1 MAIDFREIPPGNKS
15 EFPDAFELFAR
26 DFFEALGYRI
36 IRGPGRGP
44 DKGIDL
50 LISEERKG
58 IDGSST
64 FQFTVSCKHNA
75 HSLTGNS
82 VGVNEDDFSD
92 RVVREGSQGFIG
104 FYSTVPSTPLISRIE
119 NMMSKVPEFK
129 EYKLFD
135 YAEIEKR
142 LTLNSRMFSVYK
154 QHLPE
159 SYRKILKGF
168 AKSNVYPN
176 EPAIGC
182 DECKTDILLSLRGAV
197 AHVTQNTIS
206 PRNGSTVPQLLEV
219 CFACDECR
227 DSVEEKALRRHS
239 RGGNSFAVLIY
250 WREIADYCKPE
261 IYIRQLRNDL
271 KFIAYHKNYFVGDS
285 GMRWLRFF
293 EAMFYY
299 VSRPEPGRTFSESV
313 TFWERYEL

>member
-1 MAIDFREIPPGNKS
+1 MTIDFKEIPPANES
-15 EFPDAFELFAR
+15 DFPDAFELFAR

-50 LISEERKG
+50 LIAEERKG

-64 FQFTVSCKHNA
+64 FQFTVSCKHYA
-75 HSLTGNS
+75 HSGAS
-82 VGVNEDDFSD
+82 VGKEESDFSD

-119 NMMSKVPEFK
+119 DMKSKTPEFK
-129 EYKLFD
+129 EYRLFD

-142 LTLNSRMFSVYK
+142 LTLNSKMLSVYK
-154 QHLPE
+154 QHLPG
-159 SYRKILKGF
+159 SYRNILKEI

-176 EPAIGC
+176 EPKIGC
-182 DECKTDILLSLRGAV
+182 DECKSDILLTMSGAV
-197 AHVTQNTIS
+197 AHLTQNTIS
-206 PRNGSTVPQLLEV
+206 PRNGSTVPQLLEI

-227 DSVEEKALRRHS
+227 SIVERKAKLRHDNGNGRYSVLT
-239 RGGNSFAVLIY
+239 Y
-250 WREIADYCKPE
+250 WRDISDYCKPE
-261 IYIRQLRNDL
+261 IYIKQLRNDL
-271 KFIAYHKNYFVGDS
+271 KFVTYHQNYFVGDS
-285 GMRWLRFF
+285 GIRWMRFF

-299 VSRPEPGRTFSESV
+299 VSRPEPGRTFSEWV
-313 TFWERYEL
+313 THWERYEL